1 MDGWDFQGET
11 ATTNLVANQQEY
23 SLPSDILKIK
33 RMEITYDG
41 TNWYNVMPFDVN
53 MRGASTDTTSIAR
66 DFNKNEPLFDLMED
80 SVFLYPIPD
89 TAVVGGLKI
98 WYENIATELSSATD
112 EPVFADAYHKGLAYG
127 AAKDYF
133 QKYAEI
139 EGNVSKAKLMEQEMN
154 AYISRMK
161 IFYNKKTQDDIYSVE
176 TGFVDYG
183 Y

>member
-1 MDGWDFQGET
+1 MT
-11 ATTNLVANQQEY
+11 
-23 SLPSDILKIK
+23 
-33 RMEITYDG
+33 
-41 TNWYNVMPFDVN
+41 FDVN
-53 MRGASTDTTSIAR
+53 MRGSATDTTSIAN
-66 DFNKNEPLFDLMED
+66 DFQKSEPYFDLMED

-89 TAVVGGLKI
+89 VAVTSGLKI
-98 WYENIATELSSATD
+98 WYENLATELSLATD
-112 EPVFADAYHKGLAYG
+112 EPVFSEAYHKGLAYG

-139 EGNVSKAKLMEQEMN
+139 DGNMAKAKLMEQEMN

-176 TGFVDYG
+176 TAFVDYE